1 MGGPSPW
8 TPPGSS
14 LAGRFDDDAHP
25 CTLHRHG
32 LGQGGAAARAGEGPR
47 RRTAIFRPDDWTGPL
62 PIHCWLIE
70 HPDGPIL
77 VDAGEV
83 ATVGDLPFV
92 RFAISREDEVDAG
105 LARIGV
111 APGDLRRIVL
121 THSHS
126 DHVDGL
132 VRLPGCPVSIGAREL
147 RFARAAAAVPRR
159 IVHTPLPP
167 GFDPAP
173 LRFEPVPFGAFGAS
187 VSLTSDGA
195 VVAVPTPGHT
205 PGHISVVVVIDGLH
219 HFLAGDATYDQA
231 QLLGLEVDGIAPR
244 GRVARATMRTILR
257 HAALHPTVYLPT
269 HDADAAVRLRDGV
282 LVRV

>member
-1 MGGPSPW
+1 MTTRIHALCTGTASVKEV
-8 TPPGSS
+8 
-14 LAGRFDDDAHP
+14 LRRGRG
-25 CTLHRHG
+25 R
-32 LGQGGAAARAGEGPR
+32 GPR
-47 RRTAIFRPDDWTGPL
+47 RRTAIFRADGWTGQL

-70 HPDGPIL
+70 HADGPIL
-77 VDAGEV
+77 VDAGEL

-92 RFAISREDEVDAG
+92 RFSISREDEVDNA
-105 LARIGV
+105 LARIGLG
-111 APGDLRRIVL
+111 PGDLRRTVI

-132 VRLPGCPVSIGAREL
+132 ARLPGCPVSIGAREL
-147 RFARAAAAVPRR
+147 RFARGPAAALQRR

-173 LRFEPVPFGAFGAS
+173 LRFDPVPFGAFGTSAA
-187 VSLTSDGA
+187 LTDDGT

-205 PGHISVVVVIDGLH
+205 PGHISIVVVIDGVH

-231 QLLGLEVDGIAPR
+231 QLLALEVDGIAPN

-257 HAALHPTVYLPT
+257 HAAVHPTVYLPT
-269 HDADAAVRLRDGV
+269 HDADASARLRDAV
-282 LVRV
+282 LVPA